1 MVSLNKYY
9 QAKKMKIV
17 VISASFVPS
26 SAANSIEVMKVAHA
40 LAEIGHDVTLIV
52 PGVETKKWNELANW
66 YGLTKPFTIIWLK
79 ENLAFRRYDFAV
91 KAVNKARKM
100 KADLVYT
107 WMLQAAVLSL
117 WQKMPVVLELHDR
130 IKGNFAPTLFKQI
143 LKSKTS
149 KLLLTNTHALRR
161 VIEEDF
167 RIRLPEDITQV
178 APNGIELER
187 YMSLPE
193 PEASR
198 KLLGLP
204 QGLTV
209 GYSGH
214 FYEGRGMGILLHLA
228 KNFPEI
234 NFLWVGGTPDAVQ
247 LWKNRLLDKEVNN
260 VTLTGFIPN
269 KQISLY
275 QAACDVLLMPYGLAI
290 AGSGGGNSV
299 DICSPMKMF
308 EYMAAGRAIITSDLP
323 VLHEVLNEQNA
334 VFCSAEDPIAWQT
347 VLGFLINDPVQR
359 RLIGERARVDA
370 QAYTWKRRAEHAI
383 LGLVK

>member
-1 MVSLNKYY
+1 
-9 QAKKMKIV
+9 MKIV

-26 SAANSIEVMKVAHA
+26 TAANSIEVMKVAHA
-40 LAEIGHDVTLIV
+40 LTEIGHDVTLIV

-66 YGLTKPFTIIWLK
+66 YGLTKSFPIIWLK
-79 ENLAFRRYDFAV
+79 ENLAFRRYDFAI

-100 KADLVYT
+100 KAEIVYT
-107 WMLQAAVLSL
+107 WMLQAALLSL
-117 WQKMPVVLELHDR
+117 WQKKPVVLELHDR
-130 IKGNFAPTLFKQI
+130 IKGSLAPTLFKLI
-143 LKSKTS
+143 LNSKTS

-167 RIRLPEDITQV
+167 RMTLPNDLTQV
-178 APNGIELER
+178 APNGIEVER

-193 PEASR
+193 PEVSR

-214 FYEGRGMGILLHLA
+214 FYAGRGMEILLHLA
-228 KNFPEI
+228 KHFPEI

-247 LWKNRLLDKEVNN
+247 IWKNRLLGEEVNN

-275 QAACDVLLMPYGLAI
+275 QAACDVLLMPYELAI

-308 EYMAAGRAIITSDLP
+308 EYMAAGRAIIASDLP
-323 VLHEVLNEQNA
+323 VLHEILNEENA
-334 VFCSAEDPIAWQT
+334 IFCPAEDSKAWQST
-347 VLGFLINDPVQR
+347 LNSLVNDP
-359 RLIGERARVDA
+359 ERMKDLGKQAHEDA
-370 QAYTWKRRAEHAI
+370 QSYSWKTRAEKSMPKW
-383 LGLVK
+383 VN